1 MKMKTKPSIAL
12 IILATV
18 IILSASFW
26 ISKDA
31 HSASG
36 EQVSNYI
43 ESITRADSKLRSVF
57 YLDSCQLKIDD
68 LGNDTINSLDLKE
81 VSFIYK
87 GKGNEY
93 HPYRFETRCRSGA
106 SCILRQLTSSHSNY
120 DSSWSLSLGEMRHT
134 VSGEGIGKDIVNVL
148 NYSAGLCR
156 GENEGAGVVEEIIN
170 SHIPASVNQM
180 LYAKV
185 SSIGLGLTATE
196 QREIKSLIELG
207 ADVNYRPE
215 GSPSMIQL
223 SMLDYDLSALLLEN
237 GADVNDRSSRVGNTV
252 MHRLAYSS
260 DAHSLKMLQLYLRH
274 QANMALTNEDN
285 VSVLDL
291 LKQQKNW
298 RLLGAIPSK
307 SSNALAGANDLCN
320 QAVYMAG
327 GDGGFAIGF
336 CGSSSESSAYW
347 QCIINAI
354 SSSGKRGSSNDHV
367 SSVIGFASG
376 FGSCYGK

>member
-1 MKMKTKPSIAL
+1 MKNKPSIAL
-12 IILATV
+12 IILAMV

-43 ESITRADSKLRSVF
+43 ESITRSDINLKSVF
-57 YLDSCQLKIDD
+57 YLDGCQLKIDD
-68 LGNDTINSLDLKE
+68 LANDTINNLDLKE

-93 HPYRFETRCRSGA
+93 HPYIFETRCRTGV

-120 DSSWSLSLGEMRHT
+120 GSSWSLNLGEMRHT
-134 VSGEGIGKDIVNVL
+134 VSGAGIGKDIVKVL
-148 NYSAGLCR
+148 NYSASLCR
-156 GENEGAGVVEEIIN
+156 GVNEGAGVVEEIIN
-170 SHIPASVNQM
+170 SHVPANVNQN

-185 SSIGLGLTATE
+185 SSIGLSLNATE
-196 QREIKSLIELG
+196 QREIKNFFELG

-215 GSPSMIQL
+215 GSPSMIHL
-223 SMLDYDLSALLLEN
+223 SMLNYDLSALLLEN
-237 GADVNDRSSRVGNTV
+237 GADVNDRSSRGGNTV
-252 MHRLAYSS
+252 MHRLAFSS
-260 DAHSLKMLQLYLRH
+260 ADAHSLKMLQLYLRY
-274 QANMALTNEDN
+274 QANMALTNDDN
-285 VSVLDL
+285 VSVADL
-291 LKQQKNW
+291 FKLQKNW
-298 RLLGAIPSK
+298 RLLGSIPSK

-327 GDGGFAIGF
+327 GDGGFAIGY
-336 CGSSSESSAYW
+336 CGSSSESSEYW

-376 FGSCYGK
+376 FGSCY

>member
-1 MKMKTKPSIAL
+1 MKNKPSIAL
-12 IILATV
+12 IILAMV
-18 IILSASFW
+18 IILSVSFW
-26 ISKDA
+26 MSKDA

-36 EQVSNYI
+36 EQVSDYI
-43 ESITRADSKLRSVF
+43 ESVTRYDSKLKSVF

-68 LGNDTINSLDLKE
+68 LANRSINNLDLKE

-93 HPYRFETRCRSGA
+93 HPYKFETRCRGGA
-106 SCILRQLTSSHSNY
+106 SCILRQMSSSYRNY
-120 DSSWSLSLGEMRHT
+120 DSSWSLSLSEMSHT
-134 VSGEGIGKDIVNVL
+134 VSEEGIGKDIVNVL
-148 NYSAGLCR
+148 NYSANLCR
-156 GENEGAGVVEEIIN
+156 GENKGAGVVEDIVK
-170 SHIPASVNQM
+170 SHIPASVNQL

-185 SSIGLGLTATE
+185 SSIGFDLTSTQ
-196 QREIKSLIELG
+196 QREIKNLIEMG

-223 SMLDYDLSALLLEN
+223 SILDYDLSALLLEN
-237 GADVNDRSSRVGNTV
+237 GADVNDRSGRGGFTV
-252 MHRLAYSS
+252 MHRLAYTS
-260 DAHSLKMLQLYLRH
+260 DAHNLKMLQLYLRY
-274 QANMALTNEDN
+274 QANMALTNDDN

-291 LKQQKNW
+291 YKQQENW

-307 SSNALAGANDLCN
+307 SSNSFAGANDLCN